1 MKLVTRKSEC
11 RQKQVNMLVKSPKE
25 AIRRTL
31 SNYEIVDGIIVRAYL
46 PSYVSRDAIVLNNV
60 VSKGTY
66 SIALNNSNKTKAIAQ

>member
-11 RQKQVNMLVKSPKE
+11 RQKQAQMLVKSPKE

-60 VSKGTY
+60 INKGSY
-66 SIALNNSNKTKAIAQ
+66 AIELNTLRKTTAIAQ